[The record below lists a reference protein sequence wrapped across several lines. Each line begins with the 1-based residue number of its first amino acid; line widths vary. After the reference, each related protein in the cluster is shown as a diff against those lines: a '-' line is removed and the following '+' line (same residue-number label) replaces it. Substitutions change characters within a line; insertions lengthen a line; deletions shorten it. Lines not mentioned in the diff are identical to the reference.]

1 MKKLMLL
8 LALIAT
14 SVAAQ
19 PAPKA
24 VLNLRVAQGGA
35 GPQLVWEWDHA
46 RPAYEGCASPA
57 SGTNCVGS
65 FEWGLVEVD
74 ANGVSTLRRIGV
86 VDAVASAT
94 TRQSY
99 STDIALPAGIGTSQ
113 FYVRALGYDRKSEP
127 TFGRQA
133 QMNVTVVWDMPENAR
148 IQ

>member
-8 LALIAT
+8 LLLAV
-14 SVAAQ
+14 SVNAQ
-19 PAPKA
+19 PKPKA
-24 VLNLRVAQGGA
+24 VLNLRVMQSGSSLA
-35 GPQLVWEWDHA
+35 WEWDHA
-46 RPAYEGCASPA
+46 RLAYEGCASPA

-74 ANGVSTLRRIGV
+74 AQGVSTLRRIGV
-86 VDAVASAT
+86 VDAVASAA

-99 STDIALPAGIGTSQ
+99 ATDITLPAGIGTSQ
-113 FYVRALGYDRKSEP
+113 FYVRALGYDRKSQP

-133 QMNVTVVWDMPENAR
+133 QVNVTVVWDQPENAR